1 MAYELPSEMIVLS
14 QAAIAAHGRVYSGT
28 MQMSPDGLDVIAT
41 ALSGHL
47 EVFGIRDPEA
57 GVIRLT
63 EEDYSQGAFRR
74 GATRFEYRNGQAS
87 IIVLAVRKDDFA
99 RLLDRLKPPRG
110 DPAR

>member
-1 MAYELPSEMIVLS
+1 
-14 QAAIAAHGRVYSGT
+14 
-28 MQMSPDGLDVIAT
+28 
-41 ALSGHL
+41 GHL
-47 EVFGIRDPEA
+47 EVFGIRDPEV

-74 GATRFEYRNGQAS
+74 GATRFEYRNRQAS
-87 IIVLAVRKDDFA
+87 IIVLAVRKADFA